1 MAIKVGILLE
11 NLGGVAQHVRWNS
24 NPSQIKI
31 FDFACRIVDLRTALF
46 SRLIKKK
53 TNSTVDLTL
62 LDLKF

>member
-1 MAIKVGILLE
+1 M
-11 NLGGVAQHVRWNS
+11 HVRWNS

-53 TNSTVDLTL
+53 TNSTLDLTL